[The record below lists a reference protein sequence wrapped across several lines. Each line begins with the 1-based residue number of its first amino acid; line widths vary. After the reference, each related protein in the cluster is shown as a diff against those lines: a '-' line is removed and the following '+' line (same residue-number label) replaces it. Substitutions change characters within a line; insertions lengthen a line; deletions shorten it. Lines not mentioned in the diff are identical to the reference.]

1 MRDNRRWQF
10 IRVVE
15 RRNSAVMSQGPDEL
29 LLWVVCST
37 LSQSEMQKRKGA
49 PRRSRKEVSLYGWFG
64 FRSPKVLK
72 HSCPEVSVC
81 EAVWELGW
89 HRGLRF
95 QSSEA

>member
-1 MRDNRRWQF
+1 
-10 IRVVE
+10 
-15 RRNSAVMSQGPDEL
+15 MSQGPDEL
-29 LLWVVCST
+29 LLRVVCST
-37 LSQSEMQKRKGA
+37 LSHSEMQGEGGGGKKRKGA
-49 PRRSRKEVSLYGWFG
+49 PRRRKEVSLYSWFG

-95 QSSEA
+95 QSSGA